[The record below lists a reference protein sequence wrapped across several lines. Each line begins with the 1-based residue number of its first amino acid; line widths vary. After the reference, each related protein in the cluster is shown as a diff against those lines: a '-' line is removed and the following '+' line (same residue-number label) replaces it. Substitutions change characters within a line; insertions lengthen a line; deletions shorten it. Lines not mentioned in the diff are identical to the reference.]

1 MRSNDTV
8 KGKWS
13 QMIAIRAIAQQISP
27 VYIRLRETGTI
38 DFCRNLL
45 SRAVAL

>member
-8 KGKWS
+8 TGKWS
-13 QMIAIRAIAQQISP
+13 QMIAIRAIAQHTSE
-27 VYIRLRETGTI
+27 VYIKLCETGTI